1 MLNTAVRNTGKLI
14 RETVKTEGKR
24 IGNRFTKKPTA
35 RLLAS
40 FPDYAD
46 RERVTLLDAGAGTG
60 ILTAAAVEAMAKAGV
75 KEIYA
80 DLYEIDPS
88 YLPVLE
94 NNMRRVRRKCHHDYA
109 VRFRFRI
116 LAEDFLAAYA
126 EGSEREERYDYV
138 LLSPDDT
145 MMDKTDP
152 AVAAYRKSF
161 SIPVLR
167 SYYFFDAALRALA
180 DGGEL
185 IAVMPTAFA
194 TADLPEKL
202 RVRMLREC
210 ALLRIQLF
218 SEKDKIKDTSG
229 TTRDRLRTDMILHL
243 KKGDAP
249 AEVTI
254 AGSYDFGE
262 SISFTAVLPLSF
274 VVRGDEKRIL
284 LFQSQRE
291 LRAVSV
297 LEALPTTLA
306 GEGLRMRTG
315 LTLPSRYPELL
326 ADRPENGAIPL
337 LSPRGIAN
345 GHISFPIAE
354 KQQFIVPR
362 IPSLAQK
369 NKNMLL
375 LKRVPAKSD
384 GRHLYAAVY
393 LASQIPY
400 ATEIS
405 TQNKLIYI
413 DYEDGREMDA
423 PYLHG
428 LYALFN
434 STTYEC
440 YCSILSKSAQV
451 NAGEYKNLPLPD
463 AMTVRAIGRRMMTTR
478 QFSAHVSDVLVK
490 SALYLNDEE

>member
-1 MLNTAVRNTGKLI
+1 
-14 RETVKTEGKR
+14 
-24 IGNRFTKKPTA
+24 
-35 RLLAS
+35 
-40 FPDYAD
+40 
-46 RERVTLLDAGAGTG
+46 
-60 ILTAAAVEAMAKAGV
+60 
-75 KEIYA
+75 
-80 DLYEIDPS
+80 
-88 YLPVLE
+88 
-94 NNMRRVRRKCHHDYA
+94 MRRVRRKCHHDYA

-116 LAEDFLAAYA
+116 ISENFLQAYSEGGSAA
-126 EGSEREERYDYV
+126 ERYDYV
-138 LLSPDDT
+138 VVSPDDT
-145 MMDKTDP
+145 MMDKDDP
-152 AVAAYRKSF
+152 AALAYRETF
-161 SIPVLR
+161 SVPVLR
-167 SYYFFDAALRALA
+167 SYYFLDAALRALA

-202 RVRMLREC
+202 RVRLFRDFS
-210 ALLRIQLF
+210 LLRIQLF
-218 SEKDKIKDTSG
+218 SEKNKIKDTSG
-229 TTRDRLRTDMILHL
+229 DMRDRLRTEMILHV
-243 KKGDAP
+243 KKGEAP
-249 AEVTI
+249 AEVTL
-254 AGSYDFGE
+254 ASSYDFGE

-274 VVRGDEKRIL
+274 VVRGEEKRIL
-284 LFQSQRE
+284 LFQSRKE

-306 GEGLRMRTG
+306 KEGLRMRTG

-326 ADRPENGAIPL
+326 SDTPENGAIPL

-345 GHISFPIAE
+345 GHIAFPIAE
-354 KQQFIVPR
+354 KQQFIIPR

-384 GRHLYAAVY
+384 GRHLFAAVY

-400 ATEIS
+400 ASEIS
-405 TQNKLIYI
+405 TQNKLIYV

-440 YCSILSKSAQV
+440 YCSILSKSSQV
-451 NAGEYKNLPLPD
+451 NAGEYKNLPLPE
-463 AMTVRAIGRRMMTTR
+463 ASIVRNIGKRMMTTR
-478 QFSAHVSDVLVK
+478 QFSAHVSDILVK
-490 SALYLNDEE
+490 SALYLPDEE

>member
-14 RETVKTEGKR
+14 RATVKEEGKR
-24 IGNRFTKKPTA
+24 IGNRFTKKSMA

-40 FPDYAD
+40 FSDYA
-46 RERVTLLDAGAGTG
+46 ERQTVRLLDAGAGTG
-60 ILTAAAVEAMAKAGV
+60 ILTAAAVEAMAEAGV

-80 DLYEIDPS
+80 DLYEIEPS
-88 YLPVLE
+88 YLPILE
-94 NNMRRVRRKCHHDYA
+94 TNMRRVRRKCHHDYK

-116 LAEDFLAAYA
+116 ISEDFLAAYA
-126 EGSEREERYDYV
+126 EERGENERYDYV
-138 LLSPDDT
+138 FLAPDDT
-145 MMDKTDP
+145 IMDKNDP
-152 AVAAYRKSF
+152 SVSAYRTSF
-161 SIPVLR
+161 SVPVSR
-167 SYYFFDAALRALA
+167 AYYFFDAALRALK
-180 DGGEL
+180 DDGEL
-185 IAVMPTAFA
+185 IAVMPVAFA

-202 RVRMLREC
+202 RAKMFSEC
-210 ALLRIQLF
+210 TLMRIQLF
-218 SEKDKIKDTSG
+218 SEKDKIRDTSG
-229 TTRDRLRTDMILHL
+229 TTRDRLRSDMILHL
-243 KKGDAP
+243 RRGASP
-249 AEVTI
+249 AEITM

-262 SISFTAVLPLSF
+262 TVHFTAVLPHSF

-284 LFQSQRE
+284 LFQSQKE

-297 LEALPTTLA
+297 LESLPTTLA
-306 GEGLRMRTG
+306 KEGLRMRTG

-345 GHISFPIAE
+345 GHIAFPIAE
-354 KQQFIVPR
+354 KQQFIIPR

-384 GRHLYAAVY
+384 GRHLFAAVY

-413 DYEDGREMDA
+413 DFEDGREMDA

-440 YCSILSKSAQV
+440 YCSILSKSSQV

-463 AMTVRAIGRRMMTTR
+463 ASIVRAIGRRMMTTR

-490 SALYLNDEE
+490 SALYLADEE